1 MSYSFSRFGNIILP
15 AYNRESVTSPV
26 APAQR
31 IITTTAG
38 AFDSDSSQRATQRFP
53 HALSIDAIVYESDVA
68 VQRSEIDILRAAV
81 GTRAF
86 LYREADDDGVTH
98 RALCRLNNMVI
109 NRSHTQ
115 RRTFQPVT
123 LQFLQLMAWQGGNHT
138 EWTLDSGESLDDA
151 LFFDVVDYTW
161 SIGTSPTTQTVN
173 NAGNLPVRNVVFTI
187 TAGATA
193 LTNPK
198 ISGAGMDLWYTGT
211 IAAGKSFV
219 VDCGSLSVLNDGVDA
234 YANLELG
241 TGHTIEH
248 WCNLPPG
255 NTSIELEIS
264 GTTTGATWSV
274 AFRDG
279 WA

>member
-1 MSYSFSRFGNIILP
+1 MSYSFLRFGNIILP

-26 APAQR
+26 APSQR
-31 IITTTAG
+31 IITTIAG
-38 AFDSDSSQRATQRFP
+38 AFDSDGAERAAQRFP
-53 HALSIDAIVYESDVA
+53 HLLSIDAIVYESDA
-68 VQRSEIDILRAAV
+68 ALQRSEIDVLRAAV
-81 GTRAF
+81 GTRAY
-86 LYREADDDGVTH
+86 LYRVADNDSFIH
-98 RALCRLNNMVI
+98 RALCRLNNMTI
-109 NRSHTQ
+109 NRSYTQ
-115 RRTFQPVT
+115 RQALQPVT
-123 LQFLQLMAWQGGNHT
+123 LQFLQLTMWEGANHT
-138 EWTLDSGESLDDA
+138 AWILDDGEFLDTGLTLD
-151 LFFDVVDYTW
+151 VVNYSW

-198 ISGAGMDLWYTGT
+198 LSGAGMDLWYTGT

-234 YANLELG
+234 YANLALG

-255 NTSIELEIS
+255 NTTIE
-264 GTTTGATWSV
+264 
-274 AFRDG
+274 
-279 WA
+279 